1 MKANPQQLRETLRLT
16 KDFLN
21 VRSESDLECALE
33 WFGKITGCDSI
44 LAVNFTCCPD
54 ETTLKTNATFHQE
67 KSHGKCDSE
76 IIINNPLFNAA
87 KSTFLENTNNSQLCL
102 PPCGGVGA
110 MIGEKNE
117 STNTITSLLLVT
129 HEQNSLQIGYEISQF
144 LLPHIS
150 SAIQR
155 YTNSQSI
162 TETTHTKILSIR
174 ELDVLQWIGAGKSN
188 WETAMI
194 LGISENTV
202 KFHVSNICKK
212 LNVRRRGHAIAK
224 AIQLNLI
231 NI

>member
-129 HEQNSLQIGYEISQF
+129 HEQ
-144 LLPHIS
+144 

>member
-16 KDFLN
+16 KEFLN
-21 VRSESDLECALE
+21 VRSESDLEYALE
-33 WFGKITGCDSI
+33 WAGKITGCDSM
-44 LAVNFTCCPD
+44 LAINFTCNP
-54 ETTLKTNATFHQE
+54 EHSTLKTNATYHQE
-67 KSHGKCDSE
+67 RSQSKCDAE
-76 IIINNPLFNAA
+76 VILNNPLFSVA
-87 KSTFLENTNNSQLCL
+87 KSAFSSNSNTSQLCL

-110 MIGEKNE
+110 MLGERNDN
-117 STNTITSLLLVT
+117 TNSVTSLLLVT
-129 HEQNSLQIGYEISQF
+129 HDQNALHIGYEISEF
-144 LLPHIS
+144 LLPHIDN
-150 SAIQR
+150 AIQN
-155 YTNSQSI
+155 YTQSDI
-162 TETTHTKILSIR
+162 KTKESHTKILSTR
-174 ELDVLQWIGAGKSN
+174 ELDVLSWIGAGKSN